1 MSFCLFFSIQEDSK
15 ADKPKQAPVLRTRFQ
30 KPKPNTGRKRITS
43 KEGVAEEVPISG
55 EITATLEET
64 ANLDSSPRKK
74 IPTVTTADFTVIP
87 ATNKLESDLKDAG
100 RNDTSSNMKMSE
112 LTEVTM
118 EMEIGLKTIGRDI
131 SPGEMGTEMIDIPME
146 TETGLKASLNEIS
159 PMENVSELIGTTEE
173 IYTNLEETGR
183 RETFSQENGPKEV
196 SPISE
201 METDLQETGKE
212 LPTTDM
218 IDSTEKGEAY
228 SEDTE
233 RREISVPVKETEEA
247 KTMGE
252 TETRVEELG
261 GKAVGA
267 PAEQLA
273 SEVGV
278 CGSTRTEG
286 AGVEEKKLDLKGTG
300 ERDISTMGMASADM
314 TATEHSGGDLKET
327 GETSVSWERGPG
339 EICVGKHMVADV
351 GKTEKVDV
359 SPGEHEPEEH
369 SSRQLE
375 ADVMQSSSND
385 SSPGLS
391 LDRKVCISL
400 SYNDLKTFLSKVT
413 KIIYHYYP

>member
-1 MSFCLFFSIQEDSK
+1 M
-15 ADKPKQAPVLRTRFQ
+15 
-30 KPKPNTGRKRITS
+30 
-43 KEGVAEEVPISG
+43 AEEVPISG
-55 EITATLEET
+55 ETTTTLEET
-64 ANLDSSPRKK
+64 AKLDSSPRKK
-74 IPTVTTADFTVIP
+74 IPIVTIADLTAIP
-87 ATNKLESDLKDAG
+87 ATNEVDSDLKDAG

-112 LTEVTM
+112 MTEVTM

-159 PMENVSELIGTTEE
+159 PMENLSELIDTTKE
-173 IYTNLEETGR
+173 IYTNLEEPGR

-201 METDLQETGKE
+201 METDLQENGKE
-212 LPTTDM
+212 LPTTDL

-267 PAEQLA
+267 PAEQQA

-278 CGSTRTEG
+278 CGSAHTEG

-300 ERDISTMGMASADM
+300 ERDISTMVMASADM

-327 GETSVSWERGPG
+327 GETAVSWERGPG
-339 EICVGKHMVADV
+339 EICVGKHMVADIE
-351 GKTEKVDV
+351 KTEKVDV
-359 SPGEHEPEEH
+359 SPGEHEPEER

-375 ADVMQSSSND
+375 ADVMQSSNND

-391 LDRKVCISL
+391 LDRTVCISL

-413 KIIYHYYP
+413 KTIYYYYP